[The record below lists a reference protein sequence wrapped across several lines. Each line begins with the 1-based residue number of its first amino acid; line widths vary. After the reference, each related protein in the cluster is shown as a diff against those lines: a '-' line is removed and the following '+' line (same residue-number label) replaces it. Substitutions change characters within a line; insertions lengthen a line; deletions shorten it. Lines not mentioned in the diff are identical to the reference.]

1 MKLNIRERCQKVFQA
16 LASPGHLTV
25 RAIAKAIGV
34 SKSSVHRHQQAMTRR
49 NQHPESGLWE
59 SPMGAEWLKLL
70 VLATIF
76 EFCFKRGVGCESL
89 SEFFQLLHL
98 ERHVGISVASLR
110 QIRAQM
116 EEQILEY
123 QRLQQAQLAAAQS
136 PIEICASV
144 DETFFDQVVLVM
156 LDLASGFIVVEEIA
170 QDCRYETWQQQTQQA
185 LSQLGLKV
193 RYCVSD
199 RAKALVKLALDEM
212 GCPSLA
218 DLFHA
223 LRDLSQ
229 GIGRELSDTL
239 FRVNRRLH
247 ELGDIESN
255 AALKQHL
262 QAQQQALQTA
272 QTQYRS
278 ILHQLTTT
286 LHPFAI
292 HLGLPQTSTQV
303 EAQLQAQTQALKSV
317 KHSLQL
323 PDRPGSIPKF
333 ERQWHDLSAS
343 VDLWWDWVRQSL
355 IAQGGDQPTRNWVE
369 QALLPA
375 LYWQQPATRTKTP
388 TLKGAYQTAAQQAH
402 AALLCHPIT
411 TALSGEQFNQWQAW
425 ALEMVTK
432 FQRTSSPVEGRNGYL
447 SQIHHNRRGLSSQR
461 LRVMTTI
468 HNFHLRRADGTTAAQ
483 RLFGHPSPD
492 LFEWLVHQ
500 MPNLPQARR
509 RKAPLKSQPFTLP
522 TVPA

>member
-16 LASPGHLTV
+16 LTSPGQLTV

-34 SKSSVHRHQQAMTRR
+34 SKSSVHRHQQAIARR
-49 NQHPESGLWE
+49 SQHPESGLWE
-59 SPMGAEWLKLL
+59 SPVGAQWLKLL

-89 SEFFQLLHL
+89 NEFFQLLHL
-98 ERHVGISVASLR
+98 ERHVGLSVASLR
-110 QIRAQM
+110 QLRAQM
-116 EEQILEY
+116 ETQILEY
-123 QRLQQAQLAAAQS
+123 QRLQHAQLANVQS

-156 LDLASGFIVVEEIA
+156 LDLASGFILVEAITE
-170 QDCRYETWQQQTQQA
+170 DCRYETWQQQTQQA
-185 LSQLGLKV
+185 LSQLGLKA
-193 RYCVSD
+193 RYCLSD
-199 RAKALVKLALDEM
+199 RAKALVKLALAEM

-229 GIGRELSDTL
+229 GLGRELSDTL

-247 ELGDIESN
+247 ELVDTPET

-262 QAQQQALQTA
+262 QAQQGALQTA

-286 LHPFAI
+286 VHPFAI
-292 HLGLPQTSTQV
+292 RLGLPQTSTQV
-303 EAQLQAQTQALKSV
+303 EAQLQAQTQALRSL
-317 KHSLQL
+317 KHTHQL
-323 PDRPGSIPKF
+323 PDRPGSLLKF
-333 ERQWHDLSAS
+333 ERQWHDLSAGI
-343 VDLWWDWVRQSL
+343 DLWWDWVRQRL
-355 IAQGGDQPTRNWVE
+355 RAQGCNQTTSAWVE

-375 LYWQQPATRTKTP
+375 LYWQQQATRTKTP
-388 TLKGAYQTAAQQAH
+388 TLKAAYQVAAQQAQT
-402 AALLCHPIT
+402 ALLCHPIT
-411 TALSGEQFNQWQAW
+411 AALAGEPLQQWQTW

-432 FQRTSSPVEGRNGYL
+432 FQRTASAVEGRNGYL
-447 SQIHHNRRGLSSQR
+447 SQMHHNRRGLSSQR

-468 HNFHLRRADGTTAAQ
+468 HNFHLRRSDGTTAAQ
-483 RLFGHPSPD
+483 RLFGQPSPD

-509 RKAPLKSQPFTLP
+509 RRVTLKTQPFTLP